1 MLRISRFA
9 ALLAVAAALVA
20 CKPKTEAPE
29 EASADAATST
39 EAQTADT
46 SAPPSALIEAC
57 KLKMT
62 QPEVHQWTTYWD
74 PAHTRT
80 VSQNPSRVDS
90 FHWASAEEQK
100 VHVENRTAIPL
111 DLVCGNDDNA
121 APSVSFDI
129 TAFDSSPT
137 DVPLAPGTYVIAPK
151 ASPEKNK
158 PGEFIVG
165 AFLFNKSM
173 FAANSG
179 TLKIEHFDMEGISG
193 SFTIDGNEI
202 LMGSR
207 PLHLEGTFDM
217 PCRKGLL
224 QSACASN
231 KAEQPN

>member
-1 MLRISRFA
+1 MIPIHRFVI
-9 ALLAVAAALVA
+9 LLAASAALVA
-20 CKPKTEAPE
+20 CKPATETPESASAE
-29 EASADAATST
+29 EASSNDAQS
-39 EAQTADT
+39 ADT
-46 SAPPSALIEAC
+46 AAPASALIEAC

-62 QPEVHQWTTYWD
+62 QPEAHEWTTYWD

-80 VSQNPSRVDS
+80 ASQNPSRVDS
-90 FHWASAEEQK
+90 FHWANADEQK
-100 VHVENRTAIPL
+100 VKRDSNTAIPL
-111 DLVCGNDDNA
+111 DLVCGNDEDVQ
-121 APSVSFDI
+121 PSVSFDI
-129 TAFDSSPT
+129 TAFDSGPT
-137 DVPLAPGTYVIAPK
+137 DIPLGPGTYVIAPK
-151 ASPEKNK
+151 ASPAKNK

-165 AFLFNKSM
+165 VFLFDKSM

-179 TLKIEHFDMEGISG
+179 TLNIDRFDMEGISG